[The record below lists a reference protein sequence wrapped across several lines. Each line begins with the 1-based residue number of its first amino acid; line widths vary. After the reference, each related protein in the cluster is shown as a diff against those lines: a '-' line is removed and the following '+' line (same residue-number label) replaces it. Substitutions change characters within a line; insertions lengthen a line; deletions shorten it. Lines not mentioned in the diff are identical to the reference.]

1 MGVEENM
8 ANLIILKDLA
18 VILIF
23 AKVFGLIAKKLN
35 VPSVVGEIVAGVII
49 GPTVLKL
56 VSPNDFLIEMAEIG
70 VILLMF
76 LAGLETDLNE
86 LAKVGWKSAAIA
98 ILGVFIPLIGGMW
111 LYIDFYNVSFLDSV
125 ELLKAAFIGCVLT
138 ATSVSITV
146 QVLRELGKLRG
157 RTGTVIMGAAI
168 IDDVIGIVLL
178 TFIIGIRDTS
188 VSPVHVIIETLLFF
202 AFSIVVG
209 IICYFVFRK
218 ISEISPH
225 TRRIPIAGLALC
237 FLLSYIAEVWF
248 GVADITGAYIAGI
261 ILCNIRDA
269 KYIANKLDV
278 NLYMLFGPI
287 FFTSIGFKTEIN
299 SVSYDMIIFSVLFV
313 LIACITKIIG
323 CGLAAKVCKF
333 NWKDSLKI
341 GVGMMNRGEVALII
355 AQKGVA
361 TGLLSTIYF
370 TPIILMILFSAIIT
384 PICLKV
390 LYSGE
395 KD

>member
-1 MGVEENM
+1 MENFTIF
-8 ANLIILKDLA
+8 LDLA
-18 VILIF
+18 VILFF
-23 AKVFGLIAKKLN
+23 AKLFGIIATKIG
-35 VPSVVGEIVAGVII
+35 VPSVVGEIIAGIVI

-56 VSPNDFLIEMAEIG
+56 VGPSDFLIEMAEIG

-86 LAKVGWKSAAIA
+86 LKKVGWTSALIA
-98 ILGVFIPLIGGMW
+98 ILGVMVPLIGGAW
-111 LYIDFYNVSFLDSV
+111 LYIEFYKVPFHDSV
-125 ELLKAAFIGCVLT
+125 ELLKALFLGCVLT

-146 QVLRELGKLRG
+146 QVLREMGKLRG
-157 RTGTVIMGAAI
+157 RTGTAIMGAAI

-178 TFIIGIRDTS
+178 TFILGIRDAS
-188 VSPVHVIIETLLFF
+188 VSPISVILKTMAFF
-202 AFSIVVG
+202 GFSLVIG
-209 IICYFVFRK
+209 LIAYYIFRK
-218 ISEISPH
+218 ISDFFPR

-269 KYIANKLDV
+269 KFIANMLDV

-287 FFTSIGFKTEIN
+287 FFTSIGFKTEIG
-299 SVSYDMIIFSVLFV
+299 SISKDMIIFSVLFV
-313 LIACITKIIG
+313 LVACITKIIG
-323 CGLAAKVCKF
+323 CGFAAKVCRF
-333 NWKDSLKI
+333 NWKDSLKV

-355 AQKGVA
+355 AQKGVT
-361 TGLLSTIYF
+361 TGLLSTTFF
-370 TPIILMILFSAIIT
+370 TPIVLMILFAAIVT
-384 PICLKV
+384 PIGLKL
-390 LYSGE
+390 LYNGE